1 MEEKDD
7 LETLQEQQNAIDNQI
22 FHLAQ
27 SVNTGES
34 NTKSIGSNSNREEDR
49 WDKFLNSIDKD
60 VDDALVIYK
69 GNEREGYGIYAQLPT
84 NSESKFNGRR
94 MRPRRSEVEKWIY
107 AFEEI
112 NENKQP
118 SQLQFNCSFDGKGK
132 ETNTFHLVE
141 YGKNFIRT
149 HFFDMNNNEHNSLFF
164 SQTKSYIFVGY
175 CSISDKDKS
184 KNKVNAACQT
194 FCAIEKLANFVRD
207 CELYNKMESINTSK
221 S

>member
-1 MEEKDD
+1 MEVSI
-7 LETLQEQQNAIDNQI
+7 ETLQEQQDAIDSQI
-22 FHLAQ
+22 FHLVQ
-27 SVNTGES
+27 SANTGES
-34 NTKSIGSNSNREEDR
+34 NTKSIESNSNRKEDR
-49 WDKFLNSIDKD
+49 WGKFLKSIDKD

-84 NSESKFNGRR
+84 NSESKYNRRR
-94 MRPRRSEVEKWIY
+94 MRPRRSEVEKWID
-107 AFEEI
+107 AFKKI
-112 NENKQP
+112 DKNEQP
-118 SQLQFNCSFDGKGK
+118 SQLQLNCSFDGKDK
-132 ETNTFHLVE
+132 ETINFHLVE
-141 YGKNFIRT
+141 YGENFIRT
-149 HFFDMNNNEHNSLFF
+149 HFFDMNLNEHNSLFF

-207 CELYNKMESINTSK
+207 CELYKKMEIINASK